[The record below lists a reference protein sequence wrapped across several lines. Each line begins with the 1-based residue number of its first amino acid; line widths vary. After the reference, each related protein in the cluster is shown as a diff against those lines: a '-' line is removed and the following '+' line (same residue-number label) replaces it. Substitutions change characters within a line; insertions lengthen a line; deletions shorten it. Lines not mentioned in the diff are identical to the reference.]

1 MLTMNNARKNILNE
15 RVMVRGGGSDVVLLN
30 KKKSWRLDRHQEKSR
45 PDIQAHFARVSSKT
59 SKEMW
64 VLVLFE
70 SISIPVS
77 PINKL
82 SDTVLKRGVLS
93 TGVGPDPGLC
103 HEPQQEAHCCQH
115 GATRQPRGAA
125 ERGQGGEHSIAC
137 IPGQWQ
143 VADGAF
149 TAGCADLKDS
159 RGELGYL
166 GNITATKRRW
176 RGNSNTAF
184 GNQHSGC
191 WFFF

>member
-1 MLTMNNARKNILNE
+1 
-15 RVMVRGGGSDVVLLN
+15 
-30 KKKSWRLDRHQEKSR
+30 
-45 PDIQAHFARVSSKT
+45 
-59 SKEMW
+59 MW

-125 ERGQGGEHSIAC
+125 ERGQGGEHSITC

-149 TAGCADLKDS
+149 AAGCADLVLLVLYVCASS
-159 RGELGYL
+159 RQAVLQGHAALGDGHALSSNSHHVLAEAVPRASRTVDIRSPAVAFIIICCPFAGE
-166 GNITATKRRW
+166 TFKSMRKW
-176 RGNSNTAF
+176 RGWKEQTVF
-184 GNQHSGC
+184 R
-191 WFFF
+191 

>member
-1 MLTMNNARKNILNE
+1 
-15 RVMVRGGGSDVVLLN
+15 
-30 KKKSWRLDRHQEKSR
+30 
-45 PDIQAHFARVSSKT
+45 
-59 SKEMW
+59 MW

-166 GNITATKRRW
+166 GNITGTKRRW
-176 RGNSNTAF
+176 RDNSNTAF

-191 WFFF
+191 WFFFLGGGWTPRSLEVPSNPYSSVISIPSRCAVIMHRLVQGEHPF